1 MSGRSRIRLD
11 QLLVD
16 RGLAPSRAVAQRM
29 LLAGEVDLGGAGS
42 RTLKPGQ
49 LVAPDAGLTVAPR
62 PRWASRAGDKLE
74 AALDA
79 FGVDPDGLACLD
91 AGAST
96 GGFTDVLLAHGA
108 RIVYAVDVGRGQLID
123 RLQRDPRVVSMERT
137 NLRDL
142 RELPEPVALATLD
155 LSFISLRL
163 VLPAV
168 RSLLGGD
175 ASVIAL
181 VKPQF
186 EAGREA
192 VPRGGV
198 IRDPA
203 VHRAVLVRFS
213 ADAARAGLP
222 VVRLAASPLEGADG
236 NREFLALLRTEDGLD
251 GDTLATAIDALTA
264 PRGGSAYYDAPR
276 DEEADRPTADGA
288 AERRV

>member
-1 MSGRSRIRLD
+1 MTRIRLD
-11 QLLVD
+11 QLLVE
-16 RGLAPSRAVAQRM
+16 RGLARSRGEASAL
-29 LLAGEVDLGGAGS
+29 LLAGEVELAGAGS

-49 LVAPDAGLTVAPR
+49 LVASDAQLSVIPR

-79 FGVDPDGLACLD
+79 FRIGPHGLACLD

-96 GGFTDVLLAHGA
+96 GGFSDVLLARGA

-123 RLQRDPRVVSMERT
+123 RLRLDPRVVSMERT

-142 RELPEPVALATLD
+142 HRLPEPIDLATLD

-168 RSLLGGD
+168 HRLLTD
-175 ASVIAL
+175 AGRVIAL

-198 IRDPA
+198 VRDPA
-203 VHRAVLVRFS
+203 THRAVLTRFA
-213 ADAARAGLP
+213 ADAAAAGFSPRAAIG
-222 VVRLAASPLEGADG
+222 SPITGADG
-236 NREFLALLRTEDGLD
+236 NREFLVLL
-251 GDTLATAIDALTA
+251 
-264 PRGGSAYYDAPR
+264 GSDAPSEL
-276 DEEADRPTADGA
+276 DWAVQV
-288 AERRV
+288 ERLLPSPV